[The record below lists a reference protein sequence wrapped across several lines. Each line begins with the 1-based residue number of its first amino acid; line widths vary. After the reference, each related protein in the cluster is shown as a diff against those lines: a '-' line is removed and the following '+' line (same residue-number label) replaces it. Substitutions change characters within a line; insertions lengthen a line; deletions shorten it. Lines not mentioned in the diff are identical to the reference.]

1 MEFKM
6 TGCVRWEGTDRGG
19 EEGREGA
26 DYAGG
31 GDHKIWIF
39 KKKFLSSDHPISGE
53 EEGDAEADGQEEEV
67 GAEGQQQP
75 GVEEQEEEEGDGGG
89 DRVEGGGEDDGRA
102 GEVGAAGEEARVQG
116 LQFRC
121 LDFLRS

>member
-1 MEFKM
+1 MVNF
-6 TGCVRWEGTDRGG
+6 TGSL
-19 EEGREGA
+19 
-26 DYAGG
+26 
-31 GDHKIWIF
+31 
-39 KKKFLSSDHPISGE
+39 LSSHHPISGE

-89 DRVEGGGEDDGRA
+89 DWVEGGGEVDGRA
-102 GEVGAAGEEARVQG
+102 GEAGAARKEARVQG
-116 LQFRC
+116 FQFCC

>member
-1 MEFKM
+1 MQEVTITRSGFLRKSL
-6 TGCVRWEGTDRGG
+6 
-19 EEGREGA
+19 
-26 DYAGG
+26 
-31 GDHKIWIF
+31 
-39 KKKFLSSDHPISGE
+39 LSSDHPISGE

-116 LQFRC
+116 FQFCC
-121 LDFLRS
+121 LDFYGHKLFPQILPTSLTFTNISHL